1 MIRKQ
6 RSQQRQSLLGLS
18 TICRSTSGFL
28 PRRSDDCWRKQIGE
42 RDERVMAIKFVSEI
56 SIAHDIVRK
65 PGAAG
70 HVCDPPTG
78 VEMKEPDR

>member
-1 MIRKQ
+1 VIRKQ
-6 RSQQRQSLLGLS
+6 HSQQRQSLLGLS

-42 RDERVMAIKFVSEI
+42 RVMAIKFVSEI
-56 SIAHDIVRK
+56 AHDIVRK
-65 PGAAG
+65 PGEAG

-78 VEMKEPDR
+78 LEMKEPDRWAWG